1 MRTASFDRDH
11 VLRSAMQAFRH
22 KGFAATTMQ
31 DLVVATGLHP
41 GSIYC
46 AFGNKKGLL
55 LAAVDHYVAD
65 RQRALEA
72 CFEGVSP
79 FTGLQRYLAQVVEET
94 RHCDSMDCLLTK
106 ALQELNE
113 QDADIARRLGG
124 LLDDLERRLAL
135 ALALAQ
141 QAGEARTDASP
152 EQLARL
158 LMVGIYG
165 LRTYAHQHPAPDCL
179 QETAARLLAALQPAA

>member
-1 MRTASFDRDH
+1 MRTASFDRDQ

-31 DLVVATGLHP
+31 DLVAATGLHP

-65 RQRALEA
+65 RQAALAA

-79 FTGLQRYLAQVVEET
+79 LAGLRRYLDQVVAEIQS
-94 RHCDSMDCLLTK
+94 CDSMACLLTK
-106 ALQELNE
+106 TLQELSE
-113 QDADIARRLGG
+113 QDEEVSARLGT
-124 LLDDLERRLAL
+124 LLKDLERRLAQ
-135 ALALAQ
+135 ALAAAQ
-141 QAGEARTDASP
+141 QAGEARADATP

-158 LMVGIYG
+158 LLVGIYG
-165 LRTYAHQHPAPDCL
+165 LRTYAHVHPAPDCL
-179 QETAARLLAALQPAA
+179 QETADRLLAALRA